1 VCWLGRDHYG
11 SFISIFVKGDKK
23 KKKKEPKVVIEMI
36 KFKLSASL
44 QELAVEFTTA
54 KARIS
59 TCALKGINADI
70 MVKDS
75 YTQINARLNQIAIVD
90 LNPDTIHNLVSF
102 CFKKVSFIINDRFRF
117 CLLSGMKRWLPESSC
132 TISTKMSKAKN
143 PISRLI

>member
-1 VCWLGRDHYG
+1 
-11 SFISIFVKGDKK
+11 
-23 KKKKEPKVVIEMI
+23 MI

-102 CFKKVSFIINDRFRF
+102 CF
-117 CLLSGMKRWLPESSC
+117 
-132 TISTKMSKAKN
+132 
-143 PISRLI
+143 